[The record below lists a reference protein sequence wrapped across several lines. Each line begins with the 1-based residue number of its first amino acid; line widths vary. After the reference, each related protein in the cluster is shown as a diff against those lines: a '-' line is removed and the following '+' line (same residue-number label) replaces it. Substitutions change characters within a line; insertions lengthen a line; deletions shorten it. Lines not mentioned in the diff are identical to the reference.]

1 MKIGNKVRC
10 LTSVFVIPPHGAI
23 GIVTNIIKNCI
34 EVDFPEWKKCIWLYK
49 NEVEVIE

>member
-10 LTSVFVIPPHGAI
+10 LTSVFVVPPYGAI
-23 GIVTNIIKNCI
+23 GKVTNITKSCVA
-34 EVDFPEWKKCIWLYK
+34 VDFPEWEKCIWLYK